1 MHSVRSRVKRNQRSR
16 IDDVKYLS
24 KLRNQFSSS
33 SERSWYENMTEQ
45 DVCDKLKS
53 AALDSEQFELI
64 RNEIS
69 QVVGQ

>member
-1 MHSVRSRVKRNQRSR
+1 MLNICLKRNP
-16 IDDVKYLS
+16 
-24 KLRNQFSSS
+24 FSSS